1 MGLLGQTRE
10 DIFKFS
16 LFVQNSPRNYELL
29 EIIVFCQKREVQN
42 KARNC
47 KLT

>member
-10 DIFKFS
+10 DIFKFFF
-16 LFVQNSPRNYELL
+16 FVQNSPRNYELL
-29 EIIVFCQKREVQN
+29 EIIVFCQNHEVQN